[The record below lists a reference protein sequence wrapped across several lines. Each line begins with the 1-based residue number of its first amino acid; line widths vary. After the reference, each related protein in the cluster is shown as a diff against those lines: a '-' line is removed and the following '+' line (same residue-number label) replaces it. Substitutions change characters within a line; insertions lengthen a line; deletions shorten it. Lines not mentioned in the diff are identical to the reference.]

1 MNEFRTEWNKSV
13 IRSGR
18 FTMLLAMVC
27 SFLPNIALYFFYG
40 ARPNFSEMMSGWGQ
54 IAAAYVGFYIIE
66 PITYGT
72 VLGTAGS
79 YMGILAG
86 TMGQMRVP
94 AAMTALDV
102 TNIEAGTDKGEL
114 ISTLGI
120 AGSIVTNIVIL
131 TITVFFGVQILSL
144 LPAGIKAALSSL
156 NLPALFGAVLM
167 QFAMKKPIIVCY
179 ALPLVLV
186 VRKFIKMPSWG
197 YILVAVF
204 GSLILSKILYKAKIV
219 K

>member
-79 YMGILAG
+79 Y
-86 TMGQMRVP
+86 
-94 AAMTALDV
+94 
-102 TNIEAGTDKGEL
+102 
-114 ISTLGI
+114 
-120 AGSIVTNIVIL
+120 VTNIVIL

-156 NLPALFGAVLM
+156 ILPALFGAVLM